1 MKKIIIV
8 GCPSSG
14 KTTMAS
20 QLGRMLNI
28 PVYHLDKIFW
38 TDDGYLKQE
47 SFITKQEEMMR
58 GDSWIIDGDFTKS
71 KSYEM
76 RLSNADTIIFFA
88 FSKVVVYWR
97 LFKRGT
103 KYFNKLRP
111 DMGGK
116 RRNHLNW
123 GLIKFIWNYST
134 KEEYKKV
141 SEYIDSKNLIILH
154 NLKEERNFFKN
165 LNS

>member
-1 MKKIIIV
+1 MKKVAIV

-14 KTTMAS
+14 KTTMAI
-20 QLGRMLNI
+20 QLGQMLNI

-38 TDDGYLKQE
+38 TDDGYLKQDP
-47 SFITKQEEMMR
+47 FIAQQEEIMR
-58 GDSWIIDGDFTKS
+58 SDSWIIDGNFMKS

-76 RLSNADTIIFFA
+76 RLSNSDTILFFS
-88 FSKVVVYWR
+88 FPKIIVYWR
-97 LFKRGT
+97 LFKRGI

-123 GLIKFIWNYST
+123 ELIKFIWNYPT
-134 KEEYKKV
+134 KEEYRRVSAYSNTKKV
-141 SEYIDSKNLIILH
+141 IVLH
-154 NLKEERNFFKN
+154 NTKEERRFLKS
-165 LNS
+165 L